1 MMAFMPFHCMLKLKK
16 ANSEEIPLGCKLSFP
31 QFDHDRKCSVAPV
44 VSDHRVIAIGDI
56 HGSYTGLLEDLY
68 YSNITRGRNECVWK
82 EQSTK
87 TVLVQMGD
95 LVDRGP
101 GALEALKC
109 LRKLQREASKFNGE
123 VVRLLGSKNN
133 HLDSHTHTH
142 THTYISNHTQVNLL
156 FEIIIPIT
164 DLYPCMYVSRP

>member
-1 MMAFMPFHCMLKLKK
+1 M
-16 ANSEEIPLGCKLSFP
+16 SFP
-31 QFDHDRKCSVAPV
+31 QFDHDRKCSIAPV

-87 TVLVQMGD
+87 AVLVQMGD

-101 GALEALKC
+101 RAFIRFLLNNLGC
-109 LRKLQREASKFNGE
+109 CFGCIE
-123 VVRLLGSKNN
+123 VVHN
-133 HLDSHTHTH
+133 HSDVSG
-142 THTYISNHTQVNLL
+142 N
-156 FEIIIPIT
+156 IIVFMTCIHGGN
-164 DLYPCMYVSRP
+164 CSF